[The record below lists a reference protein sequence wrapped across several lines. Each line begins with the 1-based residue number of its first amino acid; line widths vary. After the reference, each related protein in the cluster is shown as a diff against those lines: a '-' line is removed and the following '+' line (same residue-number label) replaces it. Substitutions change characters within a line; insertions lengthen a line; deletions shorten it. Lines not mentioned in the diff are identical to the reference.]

1 MTRINKKIQNDEDC
15 YKQTSSDYCNRMTKI
30 VTNKIQNEGDR
41 DQQTS
46 EWPGLEF
53 TLWFFKRIAR
63 FLWAKERFALS
74 KEWIAHRCSF
84 VNSDEC
90 VALLKRETERREQLL
105 ILGHKKGKSSEKHTK
120 NKNFFKQIAC
130 FLRVIRSNHDG
141 ITHVALFFVRLL
153 FKMRDFERMSKR
165 ANCQPC
171 AWQRLLPTNFR
182 MMKIITNKLQNY
194 NDHF

>member
-1 MTRINKKIQNDEDC
+1 MTRFKTEVRFQNDEHCLNINFRMTKILTNKLQNDQDRTTNFRMTRINKKIQNDEDC

-30 VTNKIQNEGDR
+30 VTNKIQNEEDR

-120 NKNFFKQIAC
+120 NKNFYKQIAC
-130 FLRVIRSNHDG
+130 FLRVICSNHDG
-141 ITHVALFFVRLL
+141 ITHVALFFCKVA
-153 FKMRDFERMSKR
+153 F
-165 ANCQPC
+165 
-171 AWQRLLPTNFR
+171 
-182 MMKIITNKLQNY
+182 
-194 NDHF
+194 